1 MNERTV
7 PVYLPEHV
15 WGRLAS
21 LADDRGV
28 TVADLIA
35 DGIKQNL
42 EVPLTIDQRIIR
54 WNRAGVPDPVIAHRM
69 DRTVDWVRRCR
80 RRLNLPHRRF
90 RRDDWPELLTPAQS
104 GVFSLKEA
112 S

>member
-1 MNERTV
+1 MNQKTV

-21 LADDRGV
+21 MADDRGMSI
-28 TVADLIA
+28 ADLIA

-42 EVPLTIDQRIIR
+42 QVPLTIDQRIIR
-54 WNRAGVPDPVIAHRM
+54 WNQAGVPDTVIAHRL
-69 DRTVDWVRRCR
+69 DVTVDWVRRCR
-80 RRLNLPHRRF
+80 KRLNLPHRRF
-90 RRDDWPELLTPAQS
+90 HRYDWPELLTPAQS
-104 GVFSLKEA
+104 GVSLLEA